1 MFKSLLFKE
10 WLKVRWTFLSL
21 SGISILAILYI
32 FLNVSYGIEINGA
45 VNFWAYIIYRKYAF
59 ASDLVYMPFIIGV
72 VLAIVQFYPEI
83 NNGRLKLTLHLPM
96 KENKILLSLVSIVGG
111 LLLLL
116 FVLNL
121 LIFVLISNSFFP
133 YEITESNL
141 LTLIPAYIA
150 GMIGYFATVTIMVEP
165 VWSRRIPQLIFFAGL
180 VSVLFDTGDFTAR
193 LILFFVVMA
202 IFSFLTILLS
212 GFYYKRGIK

>member
-21 SGISILAILYI
+21 SGISIVAILYI

-72 VLAIVQFYPEI
+72 VLGIVQFYPEI
-83 NNGRLKLTLHLPM
+83 NSGRLKLTLHLPM

-121 LIFVLISNSFFP
+121 LIFVLVSNSFFP
-133 YEITESNL
+133 HEITESNL
-141 LTLIPAYIA
+141 LTLIPAYNA

-180 VSVLFDTGDFTAR
+180 VSALFDTGDFTAK
-193 LILFFVVMA
+193 LILFFVVMT